1 MDKVKNYFSD
11 WTPFEKFWQV
21 FVIVAAVVT
30 WAINGDTAYML
41 VMSLTAT
48 LATIPGAKGKLS
60 AIWLMTINALMYAY
74 MCFGIKLY
82 GEVMYNLLY
91 SVSMNLLCIYTW
103 KKNTRQDGNVKFRIM
118 SKKLMLISILVTA
131 LGVAGYMQILKLL
144 GGNLAF
150 MDSLTT
156 VASVVGSLLFVLRY
170 SEQWL
175 LWVFINLLQ
184 VAMWVMVFASGTPSA
199 FLLIV
204 MKTISVIN
212 SLYAYHC
219 WKKNAQKED

>member
-1 MDKVKNYFSD
+1 MEKIKNYFSD

-21 FVIVAAVVT
+21 FVIVAAVVA
-30 WAINGDTAYML
+30 WAINRDNAYML
-41 VMSLTAT
+41 VMTLTAT

-60 AIWLMTINALMYAY
+60 AIWLMTVNALMYAY

-91 SVSMNLLCIYTW
+91 SVPMNLLCIYTW
-103 KKNTRQDGNVKFRIM
+103 KKNTQQDGNVKFRVM
-118 SKKLMLISILVTA
+118 SGKLMLVSAGVTA
-131 LGVAGYMQILKLL
+131 LGVLGYMQVLKFL

-170 SEQWL
+170 AEQWL
-175 LWVFINLLQ
+175 LWVFINVLQ
-184 VAMWVMVFASGTPSA
+184 VAMWVMVFASGTSSA
-199 FLLIV
+199 LLLII
-204 MKTISVIN
+204 MKSISVVN

-219 WKKNAQKED
+219 WKKNAQED